1 MGTYY
6 TCSTCRKTEK
16 GFAPCDYAQK
26 ESERI
31 SAFRNRAKIMGSF
44 TLSSI
49 GMYEKVK
56 KEEEI
61 YFFVLNLVFDSPYLG
76 CWTQITQD
84 TYDEGNEEN
93 WVVEKCD
100 KYDKCNASLRQGEC
114 GCAMCY
120 LCDEGTRKECD
131 YCYVLFCVDCQKNF
145 RSIGLVGMDWC
156 EKCPREW

>member
-1 MGTYY
+1 MKNIPKW
-6 TCSTCRKTEK
+6 KTEK
-16 GFAPCDYAQK
+16 GFSPCDCAQK

-31 SAFRNRAKIMGSF
+31 SAFRNGAEIVGSF
-44 TLSSI
+44 TLPI

-56 KEEEI
+56 KEGEI

-84 TYDEGNEEN
+84 MYDEGNEEN

-100 KYDKCNASLRQGEC
+100 KCDSSLGQGEC

-120 LCDEGTRKECD
+120 FCDEGTRKECD

-145 RSIGLVGMDWC
+145 RLIGLVGMDWC
-156 EKCPREW
+156 GKCPREW